1 MSPSMNERRREGST
15 ALLTLLAGDDASEE
29 WKDECDA
36 AIISWSQ
43 KEEDD
48 TCENDG
54 YSSFNY
60 SGLLCV
66 SALQL

>member
-15 ALLTLLAGDDASEE
+15 ALLTLLAGDDAPEE

-43 KEEDD
+43 KDED
-48 TCENDG
+48 TCENDD
-54 YSSFNY
+54 YSLFNY
-60 SGLLCV
+60 SDMI
-66 SALQL
+66 